1 MAEGMPS
8 RQVHPYDQPEAPGV
22 WGDSPEEVGQ
32 KAMLGSATKADAQ
45 VCPPLPHNYEGNVKL
60 PWREAGKPTG
70 VTRNEGHTPPLGP
83 TVGLVPGA

>member
-1 MAEGMPS
+1 MDIGVRVVALKNNGP

-45 VCPPLPHNYEGNVKL
+45 VGVCPPIPQNYE
-60 PWREAGKPTG
+60 
-70 VTRNEGHTPPLGP
+70 
-83 TVGLVPGA
+83 